1 MRKPRVGIL
10 VRSSLRDMILPAEVV
25 EALARFAEVRLNPE
39 DRDFT
44 EEEAAAFLHDAE
56 GAVSSWGT
64 PRLTSAILEAA
75 PRLKVWAHAAGS
87 AKRRM
92 CPEAWEMGIVLTSAA
107 AAIAVDVAELTI
119 GFMTIGLRRI
129 IPCMREMAANDPPD
143 KAASRSLYRKTVGI
157 IGAGHVGRRV
167 MELLK
172 PYRARILLYDPY
184 VDAEQAR
191 RLGAELVDLETMARE
206 GDVVTCHAPRLEET
220 HHMYNETHFKL
231 MKDDAIFINNA
242 VGDLIDEAA
251 LIEELEKGRLFAFL
265 DTSSPQPPAP
275 DSRLRRLPNVVLT
288 PGHAALAGQRP
299 SVIGE
304 MAVEE
309 LRRFFAG
316 EPQMH
321 RLTQDMLHRIA

>member
-1 MRKPRVGIL
+1 MSKPRVGIL
-10 VRSSLRDMILPAEVV
+10 VRRSLREMILPAE
-25 EALARFAEVRLNPE
+25 ALQELERFAEVILNPE
-39 DRDFT
+39 DRDFA
-44 EEEAAAFLHDAE
+44 EEEAAVFLRDAD
-56 GAVSSWGT
+56 GAMSSWGT
-64 PRLTSAILEAA
+64 PSLTSAILEAA
-75 PRLKVWAHAAGS
+75 PGLKVWAHAAGS

-92 CPEAWEMGIVLTSAA
+92 CPEAWEKGVVLTSAA

-119 GFMTIGLRRI
+119 GFMTIGLRRV
-129 IPCMREMAANDPPD
+129 IPYMREMAAN
-143 KAASRSLYRKTVGI
+143 AAIDMDASHSLYRKTVGI

-172 PYRARILLYDPY
+172 PYKARILLYDPY
-184 VDAEQAR
+184 LDAEQAET
-191 RLGAELVDLETMARE
+191 LGAELVDLEKMARE
-206 GDVVTCHAPRLEET
+206 SDVVTCHAPRLDGT
-220 HHMYNETHFKL
+220 HHMVNGTHFKL

-242 VGDLIDEAA
+242 VGDNVDEAA

-265 DTSSPQPPAP
+265 DASSPQPPEP
-275 DSRLRRLPNVVLT
+275 DSPLRRLPNVVLT

-321 RLTQDMLHRIA
+321 QLTREMLDRIA